1 MRPVLLS
8 TLPSLALVGCALF
21 GGSKADDTASPYL
34 LVLEDAHNYR
44 FEQAFETTPV
54 AVQDCPEDLTID
66 WSGVTTDL
74 VGRTVDPSADID
86 KIILAVLID
95 LDVDEVLQAIASES
109 LSQSSFVGAVEYEP
123 SGGETA
129 APLSE
134 FSFNGV
140 SIDVHTRICAVHE
153 QTFLLGATTG
163 LYEYRMFAFIEPM
176 PDEPNTT
183 VALDS
188 SLTTMDLTVDLERGG
203 VISVPSHQPM
213 VVDWSA
219 LTTDGRG
226 NSLSLTN
233 LDRLEIAHFA
243 LTIPELEANFVDLE
257 SQALELYTTQTV
269 YDSNSLDLSLAIDA
283 SGTPFAGFT
292 DEGLW
297 LLGLFCTT
305 CASAPPHFLAVI
317 QAE

>member
-1 MRPVLLS
+1 MRPVLL
-8 TLPSLALVGCALF
+8 TTVPSLVLVGCALF

-74 VGRTVDPSADID
+74 VGRAVDPSADID
-86 KIILAVLID
+86 KIILASLVAD
-95 LDVDEVLQAIASES
+95 DADQVLQDIATES

-140 SIDVHTRICAVHE
+140 PIDVPTRICVVHE
-153 QTFLLGATTG
+153 HTFLLGATTG
-163 LYEYRMFAFIEPM
+163 LYDYRMFAFIEPT
-176 PDEPNTT
+176 PDEPSTS
-183 VALDS
+183 VAFDS
-188 SLTTMDLTVDLERGG
+188 SLTTMELTVDLGRGG
-203 VISVPSHQPM
+203 VILVPSQEP
-213 VVDWSA
+213 VFVDWSG
-219 LTTDGRG
+219 LSTDGRG

-233 LDRLEIAHFA
+233 LDRLQIGRFD
-243 LTIPELEANFVDLE
+243 LTVSELEAGFVDLE
-257 SQALELYTTQTV
+257 SQALELYTAATV
-269 YDSNSLDLSLAIDA
+269 YDSSSLDLSQAVDA
-283 SGTPFAGFT
+283 SGASFAGFT

-305 CASAPPHFLAVI
+305 CASSPPHFLAVV